1 MTKLAADEDDM
12 VEDVEA
18 LGQAFLSTVTV
29 RAPLRRFPF
38 GTTCCQHARADTQ
51 TCEQAKRVD
60 QAGAGTGGHA
70 SGRAAPTAAG
80 GAACVAVW
88 L

>member
-38 GTTCCQHARADTQ
+38 GTTSARARRHANVRAGQ
-51 TCEQAKRVD
+51 TR
-60 QAGAGTGGHA
+60 
-70 SGRAAPTAAG
+70 
-80 GAACVAVW
+80 
-88 L
+88 